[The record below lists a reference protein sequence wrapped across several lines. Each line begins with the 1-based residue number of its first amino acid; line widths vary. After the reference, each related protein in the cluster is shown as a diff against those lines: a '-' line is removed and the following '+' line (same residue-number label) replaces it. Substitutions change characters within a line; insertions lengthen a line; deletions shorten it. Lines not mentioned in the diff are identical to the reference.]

1 MNAASPTWGRWI
13 THYDSIVQAPTMAA
27 TFNDT
32 NTGGV
37 GLVDIAML
45 NIM

>member
-13 THYDSIVQAPTMAA
+13 THYDSIVQAPTMVAN
-27 TFNDT
+27 FNDT
-32 NTGGV
+32 NTV
-37 GLVDIAML
+37 VSLLFDTAML